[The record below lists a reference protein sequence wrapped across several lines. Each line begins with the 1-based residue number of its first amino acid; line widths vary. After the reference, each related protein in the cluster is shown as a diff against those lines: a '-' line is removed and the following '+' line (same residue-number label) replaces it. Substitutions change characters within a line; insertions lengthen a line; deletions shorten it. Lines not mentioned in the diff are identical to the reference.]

1 MCQKKKK
8 RKNRYFSISCLN
20 RKISLYE
27 FVYQVNLKNEKYY
40 DRLTANFITILTII
54 FAENQ

>member
-1 MCQKKKK
+1 MCQKKEKIDIF
-8 RKNRYFSISCLN
+8 RYHVFIK
-20 RKISLYE
+20 KISFYE
-27 FVYQVNLKNEKYY
+27 FVYQVNFKNEKYC